1 MDNDYY
7 DEVEDFDEL
16 DEELEDDYDDVFDDF
31 DDDEEGDEESD
42 EDFETER
49 MDDSDVEWAGI
60 IDGEADARSGYP
72 MGFGTLYDDLPD
84 DQKSIYE
91 LGYNNGFSSIEQED
105 GF

>member
-1 MDNDYY
+1 MDDDYY

-16 DEELEDDYDDVFDDF
+16 DEDLGDDF
-31 DDDEEGDEESD
+31 DDDEEGNEESD

-91 LGYNNGFSSIEQED
+91 LGYNNGFSSVEQERG